1 MLLFRHERKDK
12 NQSDKALPRDFFA
25 AERGK
30 LMQETRSQ
38 VHDPQREPVRAPP
51 EVPAV
56 PHPQPDIEPG
66 RAPEPELPSLPPEP
80 DIPAGPQGPEIIPDP
95 SPPEY
100 PDTGT
105 PGEPG
110 EE

>member
-1 MLLFRHERKDK
+1 MLLAMDEKTKIRQTRFYRVISRFKE
-12 NQSDKALPRDFFA
+12 
-25 AERGK
+25 EK
-30 LMQETRSQ
+30 LMQEKRLQ
-38 VHDPQREPVRAPP
+38 VHDPQREPVRSPP
-51 EVPAV
+51 EIPAV

-66 RAPEPELPSLPPEP
+66 RAPQPEIPSMPPEP
-80 DIPAGPQGPEIIPDP
+80 DIPTGPEGPEIIPDP

-100 PDTGT
+100 PDTET

>member
-1 MLLFRHERKDK
+1 
-12 NQSDKALPRDFFA
+12 
-25 AERGK
+25 
-30 LMQETRSQ
+30 MQEKRSQ
-38 VHDPQREPVRAPP
+38 VHDPQREPVRSPP
-51 EVPAV
+51 EIPAV

-66 RAPEPELPSLPPEP
+66 RAPQPEIPSMPPEP

-100 PDTGT
+100 PDTET